1 MAKKI
6 LIVDDS
12 VAIRELVETT
22 LSTEDYH
29 ILKAENGEKAVAI
42 AEEEN
47 PDLIIM
53 DVSMP
58 GELNGLQ
65 ATKILKNNPKT
76 SSCPIILLSAM
87 ARDNDVEE
95 GFAVGANDY
104 FTKPFSPLELIKKVE
119 EMLK

>member
-1 MAKKI
+1 
-6 LIVDDS
+6 
-12 VAIRELVETT
+12 
-22 LSTEDYH
+22 
-29 ILKAENGEKAVAI
+29 
-42 AEEEN
+42 
-47 PDLIIM
+47 
-53 DVSMP
+53 MP

-87 ARDNDVEE
+87 ARENDIEE

-104 FTKPFSPLELIKKVE
+104 FYKTFQPPGINKKVE

>member
-1 MAKKI
+1 MKKI

-12 VAIRELVETT
+12 VEIRDLVEAT
-22 LSTEDYH
+22 LSADDYR
-29 ILKAENGEKAVAI
+29 IFKAENGEIAVDI
-42 AEEEN
+42 AKKEN

-58 GELNGLQ
+58 GKLDGLQ
-65 ATKILKNNPKT
+65 ATKILKNNPET
-76 SSCPIILLSAM
+76 RACPIILLSAM
-87 ARDNDVEE
+87 AQDDDIEE

-119 EMLK
+119 EILK